1 VSYQTDAYQ
10 QCLALY
16 TDTRQAGKMDIQEQT
31 SFFIGEWQVSPH
43 EDTLSQDGNTVRLEP
58 RAMEVLVYLA
68 SRPGEVVSRSDLEN
82 KVWTGMLVT
91 DDAVT
96 SAIIKL
102 RKALGDNAKDPRFI
116 ATVPKR
122 GYQLIAPVTKPAAG
136 ADEVAVAD
144 QAGTPIA
151 SLRADRA
158 RVALMVTA
166 LAVVA
171 VLAWA
176 FLSSIA
182 PAPTESA
189 SPGLDETTRRAPS
202 ILVLPFENLSEDTAQ
217 EQFADGITE
226 DIITDLSGLS
236 NLRVMGNN
244 TSFSYKGR
252 SVRPQEVG
260 AELGVDFVL
269 EGSIRRRGET
279 IRINSQLVDARTGFQ
294 KWAERYDRDL
304 AEVFAVQDEVTDA
317 IVAALAIGLDSRERT
332 NLAHRP
338 TDNLEAYEYF
348 REGQGLAGTSTRENN
363 LLAQAAY
370 RKAIQADP
378 AYGRAYSAL
387 AYTLAFNFRRGW
399 NDAPMQTIDRALE
412 LARKAVELDSST
424 PQTYWSLGY
433 VHMMRKEFELAEK
446 AAARALDIAPNFADG
461 YGLLALIKNSL
472 GEAQTAVEL
481 VEKGMQL
488 NPFYTWDYPYNLG
501 RAYYTLGQTEKAI
514 TALEAAKTRNPN
526 VVPIRLHLAA
536 SYVRA
541 GRLGDAEWE
550 VEEIRTISPDE
561 TLGNVAR
568 THPTRDQKAL
578 AVLLDEL
585 REAGLPE

>member
-1 VSYQTDAYQ
+1 
-10 QCLALY
+10 
-16 TDTRQAGKMDIQEQT
+16 MDIREQT

-68 SRPGEVVSRSDLEN
+68 SRHGEVVSRSDLEN
-82 KVWTGMLVT
+82 RVWTGMLVT

-136 ADEVAVAD
+136 ADEVAVVD
-144 QAGTPIA
+144 QAGIPLA

-158 RVALMVTA
+158 KVALMVTT
-166 LAVVA
+166 LAIVA
-171 VLAWA
+171 ALAWA

-182 PAPTESA
+182 PALPESA
-189 SPGLDETTRRAPS
+189 APGPDETTRQAPS
-202 ILVLPFENLSEDTAQ
+202 ILVLPFENLSEDPAQ

-269 EGSIRRRGET
+269 EGSIRRQGET

-294 KWAERYDRDL
+294 KWAERYDRGL
-304 AEVFAVQDEVTDA
+304 AEVFAVQDEVTDS
-317 IVAALAIGLDSRERT
+317 IVAALAIGLDNRERT

-363 LLAQAAY
+363 VLAQAAY

-378 AYGRAYSAL
+378 RYGRAYSAL

-412 LARKAVELDSST
+412 LARKSVELDSSS

-433 VHMMRKEFELAEK
+433 VYLMRKEFELAEK
-446 AAARALDIAPNFADG
+446 AVAQALEISPNFADG

-472 GEAQTAVEL
+472 GEAQTAIEL

-501 RAYYTLGQTEKAI
+501 RAYYTLGQTEQAI

-526 VVPIRLHLAA
+526 VVPVRLHLAA

-561 TLGNVAR
+561 TLGHVAR
-568 THPTRDQKAL
+568 THPTSDKQAL
-578 AVLLDEL
+578 EVLLDEL
-585 REAGLPE
+585 RAAGLPE

>member
-1 VSYQTDAYQ
+1 ME
-10 QCLALY
+10 
-16 TDTRQAGKMDIQEQT
+16 TREQT
-31 SFFIGEWQVSPH
+31 GFFIGEWQVSPH
-43 EDTLSQDGNTVRLEP
+43 EGTLSQDGNTVRLEP

-102 RKALGDNAKDPRFI
+102 RKALGDNAKNPRFI

-136 ADEVAVAD
+136 TDEVAVVD
-144 QAGTPIA
+144 QAGMTVA

-158 RVALMVTA
+158 KVALMVTA

-171 VLAWA
+171 ALAWA

-182 PAPTESA
+182 PAPPESA
-189 SPGLDETTRRAPS
+189 APALDETTRQAPS
-202 ILVLPFENLSEDTAQ
+202 ILVLPFENLSEDPAQ

-226 DIITDLSGLS
+226 DIITDLSSLS
-236 NLRVMGNN
+236 RLRVMGNN

-260 AELGVDFVL
+260 AELDVDFVL
-269 EGSIRRRGET
+269 EGSIRRQGET

-304 AEVFAVQDEVTDA
+304 AEVFAVQDEVTDS

-332 NLAHRP
+332 NLAYRP
-338 TDNLEAYEYF
+338 TDNLEAYKYF

-363 LLAQAAY
+363 VLAQAAY

-412 LARKAVELDSST
+412 LARKAVQLDSST

-446 AAARALDIAPNFADG
+446 AVARALEIAPNFADG

-472 GEAQTAVEL
+472 GEAQTAIEL

-514 TALEAAKTRNPN
+514 NALEAAKTRNPN

-561 TLGNVAR
+561 TLGHVAR
-568 THPTRDQKAL
+568 THPTSDKQAL
-578 AVLLDEL
+578 EVLLDEL
-585 REAGLPE
+585 RAAGLPE

>member
-1 VSYQTDAYQ
+1 ME
-10 QCLALY
+10 
-16 TDTRQAGKMDIQEQT
+16 TREQT
-31 SFFIGEWQVSPH
+31 GFFIGEWQVSPH
-43 EDTLSQDGNTVRLEP
+43 EGTLSQDGNTVRLEP

-68 SRPGEVVSRSDLEN
+68 SRHGEVVSRSDLEN
-82 KVWTGMLVT
+82 RVWTGMLVT

-136 ADEVAVAD
+136 ADEVAVVD
-144 QAGTPIA
+144 QAGIPLA

-158 RVALMVTA
+158 KVALMVTT
-166 LAVVA
+166 LAIVA
-171 VLAWA
+171 ALAWA

-182 PAPTESA
+182 PALPESA
-189 SPGLDETTRRAPS
+189 APGPDETTRRAPS
-202 ILVLPFENLSEDTAQ
+202 ILVLPFENLSEDRAQ

-269 EGSIRRRGET
+269 EGSIRRQGET

-294 KWAERYDRDL
+294 KWAERYDRGL
-304 AEVFAVQDEVTDA
+304 AEVFAVQDEVTDS

-363 LLAQAAY
+363 VLAQAAY

-412 LARKAVELDSST
+412 LARKAVQLDSST

-446 AAARALDIAPNFADG
+446 AVARALEIAPNFADG

-472 GEAQTAVEL
+472 GEAQTAIEL

-514 TALEAAKTRNPN
+514 NALEAAKTRNPN

-561 TLGNVAR
+561 TLGHVAR
-568 THPTRDQKAL
+568 THPTSDKQAL
-578 AVLLDEL
+578 EVLLDEL
-585 REAGLPE
+585 RAAGLPE

>member
-1 VSYQTDAYQ
+1 ME
-10 QCLALY
+10 
-16 TDTRQAGKMDIQEQT
+16 TREQT
-31 SFFIGEWQVSPH
+31 GFFIGEWQVSPH
-43 EDTLSQDGNTVRLEP
+43 EGTLSQDGNTVRLEP

-102 RKALGDNAKDPRFI
+102 RKALGDNAKNPRFI

-136 ADEVAVAD
+136 TDEVAVVD
-144 QAGTPIA
+144 QAGMTVA

-158 RVALMVTA
+158 KVALMVTA

-171 VLAWA
+171 ALAWA

-182 PAPTESA
+182 PAPPESA
-189 SPGLDETTRRAPS
+189 APALDETTRQAPS
-202 ILVLPFENLSEDTAQ
+202 ILVLPFENLSEDPAQ

-226 DIITDLSGLS
+226 DIITDLSSLS
-236 NLRVMGNN
+236 RLRVMGNN

-260 AELGVDFVL
+260 AELDVDFVL
-269 EGSIRRRGET
+269 EGSIRRQGET

-304 AEVFAVQDEVTDA
+304 AEVFAVQDEVTDS

-338 TDNLEAYEYF
+338 TDNLEAYKYF

-363 LLAQAAY
+363 VLAQAAY

-412 LARKAVELDSST
+412 LARKAVQLDSST

-446 AAARALDIAPNFADG
+446 AVARALEIAPNFADG

-472 GEAQTAVEL
+472 GEAQTAIEL

-514 TALEAAKTRNPN
+514 NALEAAKTRNPN

-561 TLGNVAR
+561 TLGHVAR
-568 THPTRDQKAL
+568 THPTSDKQAL
-578 AVLLDEL
+578 EVLLDEL
-585 REAGLPE
+585 RAAGLPE

>member
-1 VSYQTDAYQ
+1 
-10 QCLALY
+10 
-16 TDTRQAGKMDIQEQT
+16 MDIREQT
-31 SFFIGEWQVSPH
+31 GFFIGEWQVSPH
-43 EDTLSQDGNTVRLEP
+43 EDTLSRDDRTVRLEP

-68 SRPGEVVSRSDLEN
+68 SRPGEVVSRRDLETN
-82 KVWTGMLVT
+82 VWTGMVVT

-102 RKALGDNAKDPRFI
+102 RKSMGDNAKDPRYI

-122 GYQLIAPVTKPAAG
+122 GYQLIAPVRKPAAD
-136 ADEVAVAD
+136 ADELAVVD
-144 QAGTPIA
+144 QAGMPLA

-158 RVALMVTA
+158 KVALMVMI
-166 LAVVA
+166 LGLVA
-171 VLAWA
+171 ALAWA

-182 PAPTESA
+182 PAPPESTA
-189 SPGLDETTRRAPS
+189 PGLDETTRQAPS
-202 ILVLPFENLSEDTAQ
+202 ILVLPFENLSEDPAQ

-269 EGSIRRRGET
+269 EGSIRRHGET

-304 AEVFAVQDEVTDA
+304 AQVFVVQDEVTDS
-317 IVAALAIGLDSRERT
+317 IVEALAIGLDSREKT
-332 NLAHRP
+332 NLAHRS
-338 TDNLEAYEYF
+338 TDNLEAYEHF

-370 RKAIQADP
+370 RRAIQADP
-378 AYGRAYSAL
+378 GYGRAYSAL

-412 LARKAVELDSST
+412 IARKAVELDSST

-446 AAARALDIAPNFADG
+446 AAAGALDIAPNFADG

-501 RAYYTLGQTEKAI
+501 RAYYTLGQNEKAI
-514 TALEAAKTRNPN
+514 NALEAAKTRNPN

-541 GRLGDAEWE
+541 GRLDDAEWE

-561 TLGNVAR
+561 TLGHVAR
-568 THPTRDQKAL
+568 THPTTDKQAL
-578 AVLLDEL
+578 QRLIDEL

>member
-1 VSYQTDAYQ
+1 
-10 QCLALY
+10 
-16 TDTRQAGKMDIQEQT
+16 MDIREQT
-31 SFFIGEWQVSPH
+31 SFFIGEWQVSPN

-82 KVWTGMLVT
+82 KVWTGMIVT

-102 RKALGDNAKDPRFI
+102 RKAFGDNAKDPRFI
-116 ATVPKR
+116 ATIPKR
-122 GYQLIAPVTKPAAG
+122 GYQLIAPVRKPAADPG
-136 ADEVAVAD
+136 EVALVD
-144 QAGTPIA
+144 RAGTPIA
-151 SLRADRA
+151 SLRADRQK
-158 RVALMVTA
+158 VALMVIS

-171 VLAWA
+171 ALAWA
-176 FLSSIA
+176 LLNSMIPA
-182 PAPTESA
+182 PAQSTA
-189 SPGLDETTRRAPS
+189 PGQYETTGQTPS
-202 ILVLPFENLSEDTAQ
+202 ILVLPFENLSEDPAQ

-236 NLRVMGNN
+236 NMRVMGNN

-252 SVRPQEVG
+252 AVRPQEVG

-269 EGSIRRRGET
+269 QGSIRRHGKT

-294 KWAERYDRDL
+294 QWAERYDRGL
-304 AEVFAVQDEVTDA
+304 SEVFAVQDEVTNS
-317 IVAALAIGLDSRERT
+317 IVAALSIGLDSRERT

-363 LLAQAAY
+363 VLAQAAY

-433 VHMMRKEFELAEK
+433 VHMMRKEFALAEK
-446 AAARALDIAPNFADG
+446 AVAQALEISPNFADG

-481 VEKGMQL
+481 VKKGMQL

-514 TALEAAKTRNPN
+514 NALEAAKTRNPN

-561 TLGNVAR
+561 TLAHVAR
-568 THPTRDQKAL
+568 THPTSDKQAL
-578 AVLLDEL
+578 QVLLDEL
-585 REAGLPE
+585 RQAGLPE

>member
-1 VSYQTDAYQ
+1 ME
-10 QCLALY
+10 
-16 TDTRQAGKMDIQEQT
+16 TREQT
-31 SFFIGEWQVSPH
+31 GFFIGEWQVSPH
-43 EDTLSQDGNTVRLEP
+43 EGTLSQDGNTVRLEP

-68 SRPGEVVSRSDLEN
+68 SRHGEVVSRSDLEN

-102 RKALGDNAKDPRFI
+102 RKALGDNAKNPRFI

-136 ADEVAVAD
+136 TDEVAVVD
-144 QAGTPIA
+144 QAGMTVA

-158 RVALMVTA
+158 KVALMVTA

-171 VLAWA
+171 ALAWA

-182 PAPTESA
+182 PAPPESA
-189 SPGLDETTRRAPS
+189 APALDETTGRAPS
-202 ILVLPFENLSEDTAQ
+202 ILVLPFENLSEDPAQ

-226 DIITDLSGLS
+226 DIITDLSSLS
-236 NLRVMGNN
+236 RLRVMGNN

-260 AELGVDFVL
+260 AELDVDFVL
-269 EGSIRRRGET
+269 EGSIRRQGET

-304 AEVFAVQDEVTDA
+304 AEVFAVQDEVTDS

-332 NLAHRP
+332 NLAYRP
-338 TDNLEAYEYF
+338 TDNLEAYKYF
-348 REGQGLAGTSTRENN
+348 REGQGLAGSSTRENN

-412 LARKAVELDSST
+412 LARKAVQLDSST

-446 AAARALDIAPNFADG
+446 AVARALEIAPNFADG

-501 RAYYTLGQTEKAI
+501 RAYYTLGQTEQAI

-526 VVPIRLHLAA
+526 VVPVRLHLAA

-561 TLGNVAR
+561 TLGHVAR
-568 THPTRDQKAL
+568 THPTSDKQAL
-578 AVLLDEL
+578 EVLLDEL
-585 REAGLPE
+585 RAAGLPE